1 MLLVRQENKKVEK
14 KNLWEDFPYLLKGEN
29 TCVSVLHFLEIFSL
43 NIEAM
48 NGTWV
53 RG

>member
-1 MLLVRQENKKVEK
+1 MLIVRQENKKVEK
-14 KNLWEDFPYLLKGEN
+14 KEDFPYLLKGEN

-48 NGTWV
+48 NGAWA